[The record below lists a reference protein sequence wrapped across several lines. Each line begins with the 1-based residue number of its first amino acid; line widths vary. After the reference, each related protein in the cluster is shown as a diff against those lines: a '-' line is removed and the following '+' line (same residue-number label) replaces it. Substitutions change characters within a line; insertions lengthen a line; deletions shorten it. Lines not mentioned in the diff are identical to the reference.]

1 MKCPVI
7 YHTGNSSYLDFPHY
21 NGTNSVRS
29 SAEPT
34 HVTIDTKVAKTRKHP
49 WLYSNCS
56 TDALP
61 LSSPREK
68 GGLGGGSQVD

>member
-1 MKCPVI
+1 M
-7 YHTGNSSYLDFPHY
+7 
-21 NGTNSVRS
+21 RS

-49 WLYSNCS
+49 WVYSNCS
-56 TDALP
+56 TKTLP
-61 LSSPREK
+61 LTSPREK